1 MAKRALIGLE
11 TRAQI
16 RSRGLAVARRADAGR
31 RPAEADYHLDFETA
45 AQLFA
50 ELTPARL
57 ALPQALQ
64 GAGACTI
71 YALAKQVERNY
82 SNVYAD
88 VKRLTE
94 LGLVEHN
101 EAKKILVPWR
111 EIRIN
116 VALARAA

>member
-1 MAKRALIGLE
+1 MAKRAIIGLE
-11 TRAQI
+11 TRAQL
-16 RSRGLAVARRADAGR
+16 RSRGLAVARRADSGR
-31 RPAEADYHLDFETA
+31 RMAEADFHLDFETA
-45 AQLFA
+45 AQLFG

-57 ALPQALQ
+57 ALLQ
-64 GAGACTI
+64 ELQQLGASTI

-88 VKRLTE
+88 VKRLAE
-94 LGLVEHN
+94 LGLVEYN
-101 EAKKILVPWR
+101 EAKRIFVPWR